1 MSIVSTDIII
11 NKKTPKKS
19 KKTVVM
25 NPHNKNANK
34 KEIKEEFQDEEQK
47 NHFNGFIPDELINNS
62 KGVILKGASMIAKSK
77 SDVLYHKLASSKY
90 VNAYINNYAMLN
102 VLGQLND
109 HVKMALV
116 YGVCY
121 LETIF
126 IPTPTPEQT
135 TQSNTVI

>member
-1 MSIVSTDIII
+1 MSLVNTDIII
-11 NKKTPKKS
+11 NKKAPKKS
-19 KKTVVM
+19 KKAVVM
-25 NPHNKNANK
+25 NPHNKFAK
-34 KEIKEEFQDEEQK
+34 KEEHFEEEQTTQ
-47 NHFNGFIPDELINNS
+47 HFSGFIPEELVNNS
-62 KGVILKGASMIAKSK
+62 KTLVIKGASMVAKSK
-77 SDVLYHKLASSKY
+77 QDVLYQKLASSKY
-90 VNAYINNYAMLN
+90 VNAYLNNYMMMN

-135 TQSNTVI
+135 TQSNAVI

>member
-1 MSIVSTDIII
+1 MSIVNTDIII
-11 NKKTPKKS
+11 NKKAPKKS
-19 KKTVVM
+19 KKAVVM
-25 NPHNKNANK
+25 NPHNKNVK

-47 NHFNGFIPDELINNS
+47 NHFSGFIPEELVNNS
-62 KGVILKGASMIAKSK
+62 KSLVIKGASMVAKSK
-77 SDVLYHKLASSKY
+77 QDVLYQKLASSKY
-90 VNAYINNYAMLN
+90 VNAYLNNYFMLN
-102 VLGQLND
+102 MIGQLND

-135 TQSNTVI
+135 TQSNAVI

>member
-1 MSIVSTDIII
+1 MSLVNTDITI
-11 NKKTPKKS
+11 NKKAPKKS
-19 KKTVVM
+19 KKAIIM
-25 NPHNKNANK
+25 NPHNKIAK
-34 KEIKEEFQDEEQK
+34 KEEHFEEEKTTQ
-47 NHFNGFIPDELINNS
+47 HFSGFIPDELINNS
-62 KGVILKGASMIAKSK
+62 KGVILKGASVIAKSK
-77 SDVLYHKLASSKY
+77 SDVLYQKLASSKY

-109 HVKMALV
+109 HIKMALV

-135 TQSNTVI
+135 TKANEVI

>member
-11 NKKTPKKS
+11 NKKAPKKS
-19 KKTVVM
+19 KKAVVM
-25 NPHNKNANK
+25 NPHNKIAK
-34 KEIKEEFQDEEQK
+34 KEEHFEEEKTTQ
-47 NHFNGFIPDELINNS
+47 HFSGFIPDELVNNS
-62 KGVILKGASMIAKSK
+62 KGLVIKGASMIGKSR
-77 SDVLYHKLASSKY
+77 SDILYTKLASSKY
-90 VNAYINNYAMLN
+90 VNAYLNNYMMMN

-126 IPTPTPEQT
+126 IPANTPEQT
-135 TQSNTVI
+135 TKIDETI

>member
-1 MSIVSTDIII
+1 MSLVNTDIII
-11 NKKTPKKS
+11 NKKAPKKS
-19 KKTVVM
+19 KKAVVM
-25 NPHNKNANK
+25 NPHHKFAK
-34 KEIKEEFQDEEQK
+34 KVEHFEEEKTTQ
-47 NHFNGFIPDELINNS
+47 HFSGFIPDELINNS

-77 SDVLYHKLASSKY
+77 SDVLYQKLASSKY

-126 IPTPTPEQT
+126 IPVNTPEQT
-135 TQSNTVI
+135 TKINETI

>member
-11 NKKTPKKS
+11 NKKAPKKS
-19 KKTVVM
+19 KKAVVM
-25 NPHNKNANK
+25 NPHNKIAK
-34 KEIKEEFQDEEQK
+34 KEEHFEEEKTTQ
-47 NHFNGFIPDELINNS
+47 HFSGFIPDELVNNS
-62 KGVILKGASMIAKSK
+62 KGLVIKGASMIGKSR
-77 SDVLYHKLASSKY
+77 SDILYTKLASSKY
-90 VNAYINNYAMLN
+90 VNAYLNNYMMMN

-126 IPTPTPEQT
+126 IPVNTPEQT
-135 TQSNTVI
+135 TKANEII